1 MAVNEVQVF
10 FGPRKEYSVTLC
22 LNTLCVLSAM
32 TMQVR
37 TDAKKS
43 AAYGLSYDYKNGVLM
58 AESTG
63 GSSPVTDKDGRFL
76 IREEVDGDPVD
87 IYWSKFMPRPA
98 KAPKRARK

>member
-22 LNTLCVLSAM
+22 LNTLCTLTAL

-37 TDAKKS
+37 TDAKKC

-58 AESTG
+58 AEGTG

-76 IREEVDGDPVD
+76 IRKEVDGDPIDV
-87 IYWSKFMPRPA
+87 YWASTIPRA
-98 KAPKRARK
+98 TKRVRK